1 MPVDPDLT
9 RRRFLLA
16 ALATALAACADRI
29 DPTPRPLRSAGPTVA
44 EPPPSPTASPPPE
57 APAASPQPSA
67 TPAPSRAP
75 TATPTGP
82 TTRRLYRDGALADGS
97 SDRLRLGVSIL
108 VEDGVIS
115 WIRPSDGEEDPGPRR
130 GLEVIDASG
139 ATFVPGMVDAHS
151 HLTMPGGAHWI
162 DRGLDS
168 PAAAIRVAE
177 RNGRL
182 LTSAGVRWARDV
194 GAPQGVDPE
203 DGRERALSLGVRDR
217 WAASGQRSLPHIRA
231 AGTWLTRTGSLPADL
246 TVEVRDADALLAA
259 AERQL
264 EDGADLVKLY
274 LDGPDAGTSP
284 WSAAEVRRVVR
295 MAHDRDARVTA
306 HAGRLSGAR
315 AAVAGGVDAIE
326 HGYEL
331 DRDLAADMAR
341 RGTFLVSTLAVFRS
355 WLTFGQT
362 TRLATFRGDGATAI
376 QGRLA
381 RAEQS
386 VALAARAGVP
396 IAAGTDFG
404 GGSLRANQLAWE
416 VEALVAAGLEP
427 FEALRAATRT
437 GGALL
442 GEPDAGVIREGGPAD
457 FFLVHGDPL
466 ESPRVLWR
474 IWRVDWAD

>member
-1 MPVDPDLT
+1 MPPDADLT

-16 ALATALAACADRI
+16 SLAAALAACADRI
-29 DPTPRPLRSAGPTVA
+29 DPTPRPVPTSSAGAVA
-44 EPPPSPTASPPPE
+44 PSPSPSRGPVGEVVAPSPIATPRPSS
-57 APAASPQPSA
+57 APAAE
-67 TPAPSRAP
+67 APP
-75 TATPTGP
+75 I
-82 TTRRLYRDGALADGS
+82 RRLYRDGALADGR
-97 SDRLRLGVSIL
+97 SDRLELGVSMY
-108 VEDGVIS
+108 VEDGVIR
-115 WIRPSDGEEDPGPRR
+115 WIRPSDGEEDAGPRR

-139 ATFVPGMVDAHS
+139 ATFIPGMVDAHS

-162 DRGLDS
+162 DRGLDN
-168 PAAAIRVAE
+168 PATALRVAE
-177 RNGRL
+177 RNARL
-182 LTSAGVRWARDV
+182 LTAAGVRWARDV
-194 GAPQGVDPE
+194 GAPRGVDPE
-203 DGRERALSLGVRDR
+203 DNRERALSLGVRDR
-217 WAASGQRSLPHIRA
+217 WAERGERQFPHIRA
-231 AGTWLTRTGSLPADL
+231 AGTWLTRTGSLPDGLAI
-246 TVEVRDADALLAA
+246 EVGDADALLAA

-264 EDGADLVKLY
+264 EEGADLVKLY

-306 HAGRLSGAR
+306 HAGRLAGAR

-331 DRDLAADMAR
+331 DGDLAADMVR

-355 WLTFGQT
+355 WLTFGRT
-362 TRLATFRGDGATAI
+362 TRLGTFSGGGAAAI
-376 QGRLA
+376 RDRLEA
-381 RAEQS
+381 AERS
-386 VALAARAGVP
+386 VAIAARAGVP

-437 GGALL
+437 GGELL
-442 GEPDAGVIREGGPAD
+442 GERDAGVIREGGPAD

-466 ESPRVLWR
+466 QSPRVLWR
-474 IWRVDWAD
+474 VWRVDWAD

>member
-44 EPPPSPTASPPPE
+44 EPSPSPTASPRAGSPVPRVLN
-57 APAASPQPSA
+57 PARRPRPR
-67 TPAPSRAP
+67 RAP

-246 TVEVRDADALLAA
+246 TVEVRDADAAPRRSRTPA
-259 AERQL
+259 RRRRGPRQAL
-264 EDGADLVKLY
+264 PRRPRRGNRAMVGRRGA
-274 LDGPDAGTSP
+274 S
-284 WSAAEVRRVVR
+284 RRP
-295 MAHDRDARVTA
+295 H
-306 HAGRLSGAR
+306 GAR
-315 AAVAGGVDAIE
+315 
-326 HGYEL
+326 
-331 DRDLAADMAR
+331 
-341 RGTFLVSTLAVFRS
+341 
-355 WLTFGQT
+355 
-362 TRLATFRGDGATAI
+362 
-376 QGRLA
+376 
-381 RAEQS
+381 
-386 VALAARAGVP
+386 P
-396 IAAGTDFG
+396 
-404 GGSLRANQLAWE
+404 
-416 VEALVAAGLEP
+416 
-427 FEALRAATRT
+427 
-437 GGALL
+437 
-442 GEPDAGVIREGGPAD
+442 
-457 FFLVHGDPL
+457 
-466 ESPRVLWR
+466 
-474 IWRVDWAD
+474 